1 MRQVDPPNERASW
14 TMFTLATTAKDISTA
29 RLGAPLR
36 EVSRVAQRP
45 FRASISSGHN
55 HLYRAIGAVELE
67 ESLTGEVP
75 LAVAMVG

>member
-1 MRQVDPPNERASW
+1 
-14 TMFTLATTAKDISTA
+14 MFTLATTAKDISTA